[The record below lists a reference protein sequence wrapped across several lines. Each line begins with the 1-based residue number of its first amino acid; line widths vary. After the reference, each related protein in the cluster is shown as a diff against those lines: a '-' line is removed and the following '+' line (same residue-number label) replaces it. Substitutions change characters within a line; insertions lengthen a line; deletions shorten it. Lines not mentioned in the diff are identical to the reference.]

1 VNKSKKVI
9 IITHYH
15 VELATVDRFS
25 DLREKILPVLLPCG
39 VKRISLFGSV
49 VRGEDTPESDLDI
62 LVALKSPE
70 ERPPLGL
77 FKWIDLEEELSRRL
91 GRIVEL
97 VTEDGVS
104 PYIRPYIER
113 EKVILYEEG

>member
-1 VNKSKKVI
+1 M
-9 IITHYH
+9 
-15 VELATVDRFS
+15 DRFE

-49 VRGEDTPESDLDI
+49 VRGEVTPESDVDI
-62 LVALKSPE
+62 LVALKPPH

-77 FKWIDLEEELSRRL
+77 FKWIGLEEELSEKL
-91 GRIVEL
+91 GCTVDL